1 MCSSP
6 RPRRRTAPSLT
17 LFVFST
23 LCLLA
28 MALCLAPSAYAQN
41 RDLVVAAVEP
51 ANRVALT
58 GHHPAWASAQN
69 DLGAVPMDLSLDHLV
84 FVLARPPQLQQEFD
98 QFLREQLDP
107 ASPNYHHWLTP
118 VEIGERFG
126 ASQHDTDAI
135 TSWLQSQNL
144 HLDSIANSRVRIQ
157 FSGPASAIANAF
169 GAEMHYYL
177 VDGEQRLSIAA
188 EPKIPAALTG
198 IIKSISG
205 LYTINIRP
213 FHGMGAVQVPASNMV
228 WNSHGTLVPE
238 LTINSTTHFVT
249 PSDFA
254 TIYDLN
260 TGGINGAGQTIAIVG
275 RSRVYAQDIT
285 NFQSL
290 TGLSQQAPIEIVPT
304 SPPFNGV
311 DPGPPQTSPPTSG
324 SFSKDQLEA
333 TLDVSRATSV
343 APGATIDLVVSSNTA
358 TANGIEIASQYVVD
372 TNPVFAHIMNISF
385 GACESLA
392 GQLGDTFWDS
402 LFSQAAAEGISVFVA
417 SGDAGAAGC
426 DAYFSTPPASQ
437 TLSIN
442 FICASSHA
450 TCVGGTEFADT
461 GNPSQYWSPN
471 NSLTFGSALT
481 YIPEGGWNEP
491 VNSITG
497 QPRVAA
503 SGGGVSAFIA
513 TPSWQT
519 GTGVPG
525 TAGRYTPDIAF
536 SASAHDGYF
545 ACFAAGGGNCVQT
558 STGFSF
564 VYFDGTS
571 AAAPDMAG
579 ITALLNQQIGT
590 PQGELNSRLYTLAAT
605 PSNNVFHDA
614 TPASSAVAV
623 CDITIP
629 SMCNNSTP
637 GPTSQSGGLSGYPVG
652 IGYDEVTG
660 LGSID
665 VANLLAHWVVKATNT
680 SVSSN
685 LNPATVGASVT
696 FTATVTSSASGT
708 PTGTVTFLDNGASI
722 GTGTLTSGAMATFAT
737 SLLTVGSHPITAQYG
752 GDPNFTASSSTVI
765 TQIITLK
772 PSATM
777 LASSINP
784 SVGGLSAT
792 FTATVTSTAGG
803 TPTGTVAFS
812 DGATSLGTGAL
823 SAGVA
828 TFTTSSLSMGS
839 HSITASYGGDTNFAA
854 STSSA
859 LSQAVNIAAFAPVS
873 GTATVTAGQ
882 SVMINLTIYAA
893 SGSNLSLMLSCGS
906 LPLKASCTF
915 SPNPVVSPGPTGTPV
930 TLTFSTMSSGLPANP
945 TNRSPWPWG
954 ALGFSAALAALCA
967 AGMIQLRHV
976 PRHRLAFG
984 MCICVIA
991 LASVLIGCGG
1001 GGYSTGPPPY
1011 TGTPKGTATF
1021 TVTGVSGATTISTPV
1036 SVTVQ

>member
-6 RPRRRTAPSLT
+6 RPRWRTVPSLT
-17 LFVFST
+17 PFVFSP

-28 MALCLAPSAYAQN
+28 MALCLALSAHAQN

-51 ANRVALT
+51 ANRVALI

-69 DLGAVPMDLSLDHLV
+69 DLGAVPMDLSLDHLE
-84 FVLARPPQLQQEFD
+84 FVLARPRQVQQAFD
-98 QFLREQLDP
+98 QLLREQLDP

-135 TSWLQSQNL
+135 ASWLQSQNL
-144 HLDSIANSRVRIQ
+144 HLDSIANSRVRID
-157 FSGPASAIANAF
+157 FSGSALAVANAF

-198 IIKSISG
+198 IIKSITG

-213 FHGMGAVQVPASNMV
+213 FHGMGTVQVPAHNMV
-228 WNSHGTLVPE
+228 WNTHGTLVPE
-238 LTINSTTHFVT
+238 LTTQAGNHYIA

-260 TGGINGAGQTIAIVG
+260 VGTINGSGQTIAIIG
-275 RSRVYAQDIT
+275 RSRVYAPDIT

-290 TGLSQQAPIEIVPT
+290 AGLPQQAPTEIVP
-304 SPPFNGV
+304 PNGV
-311 DPGPPQTSPPTSG
+311 DPGPPQTSPPASG
-324 SFSKDQLEA
+324 GPSPDQLEA
-333 TLDVSRATSV
+333 TLDVSRAAGV
-343 APGATIDLVVSSNTA
+343 APGATIDLVVSTVA
-358 TANGIEIASQYVVD
+358 GGGIETAAQYVVD
-372 TNPVFAHIMNISF
+372 TVPVPAHIMNISF
-385 GACESLA
+385 GACESSA
-392 GQLGDTFWDS
+392 GPSGVAFWDS
-402 LFSQAAAEGISVFVA
+402 LFSQASAEGISVFVS
-417 SGDAGAAGC
+417 SGDSGAAGC
-426 DAYFSTPPASQ
+426 DAHGMPPPPAQ
-437 TLSIN
+437 ILSIN
-442 FICASSHA
+442 YICASGHA

-461 GNPSQYWSPN
+461 SNPPQYWSA
-471 NSLTFGSALT
+471 SSSITLGSALG

-491 VNSITG
+491 VNKSG
-497 QPRVAA
+497 QFVARA
-503 SGGGVSAFIA
+503 SGGGFSTIIP

-525 TAGRYTPDIAF
+525 TQGRYTPDIAF
-536 SASAHDGYF
+536 SASGHDGYF
-545 ACFAAGGGNCVQT
+545 ACFAAAGFGCVVQNG
-558 STGFSF
+558 SFSF
-564 VYFDGTS
+564 VFFFGTS

-579 ITALLNQQIGT
+579 ITALLNQQFGG
-590 PQGELNSRLYTLAAT
+590 PQGELNSRLYSLASA
-605 PSNNVFHDA
+605 PSNNVFHDV
-614 TPASSAVAV
+614 TVTSSAVAGCTV
-623 CDITIP
+623 TTP

-637 GPTSQSGGLSGYPVG
+637 SPTGLTGGLSGYLVG
-652 IGYDEVTG
+652 PGYDEVTG

-665 VANLLAHWVVKATNT
+665 VANLLAHWVLAGTTT
-680 SVSSN
+680 SLSSN
-685 LNPATVGASVT
+685 SNPTTLGTSVT

-722 GTGTLTSGAMATFAT
+722 GTGTLTSSAMATFTT
-737 SLLTVGSHPITAQYG
+737 SSLAVGSHPITAQYG
-752 GDPNFTASSSTVI
+752 GDPNFASSTSNPI
-765 TQIITLK
+765 TQIINLK

-777 LASSINP
+777 LTSSINP
-784 SVGGLSAT
+784 SVGGQSVT

-803 TPTGTVAFS
+803 TPTGTVTFS
-812 DGATSLGTGAL
+812 DGTTSLGSGAL

-828 TFTTSSLSMGS
+828 TFATSSLAMSS
-839 HSITASYGGDTNFAA
+839 HSITGSYGGNTNFAA

-882 SVMINLTIYAA
+882 SVMINLTVYQS
-893 SGSNLSLMLSCGS
+893 SGSNLAFTLSCAG
-906 LPLKASCTF
+906 LPLKSSCLF
-915 SPNPVVSPGPTGTPV
+915 SPNPVTPAAPPNGTAV
-930 TLTFSTMSSGLPANP
+930 QLTFSTANSGLPANP
-945 TNRSPWPWG
+945 SNRSPWPWG
-954 ALGFSAALAALCA
+954 ALGFSAALAAVFA
-967 AGMIQLRHV
+967 VGMIQLRRV
-976 PRHRLAFG
+976 PRHHLAFG

-1001 GGYSTGPPPY
+1001 GGYSAGPPY

>member
-1 MCSSP
+1 MFSCP
-6 RPRRRTAPSLT
+6 GPRRRFAPSLT

-28 MALCLAPSAYAQN
+28 MASWLAPSGYAQN

-69 DLGAVPMDLSLDHLV
+69 DLGSVPTDLSLEHLG
-84 FVLARPPQLQQEFD
+84 FVLARPPQLQAAFD

-135 TSWLQSQNL
+135 ASWLQSQNL
-144 HLDSIANSRVRIQ
+144 HLDSIANSRVRIE
-157 FSGPASAIANAF
+157 FSGTASAVANAF

-205 LYTINIRP
+205 LFTINIRP
-213 FHGMGAVQVPASNMV
+213 FHGMGTVQVPASNLV
-228 WNSHGTLVPE
+228 WDSHGTLVPE
-238 LTINSTTHFVT
+238 VTTGSGIHYVS

-254 TIYDLN
+254 TIYGLN
-260 TGGINGAGQTIAIVG
+260 TGSISGAGQTIAIVG

-285 NFQSL
+285 MFQSL
-290 TGLSQQAPIEIVPT
+290 TGLAPIPPTEIIPPT
-304 SPPFNGV
+304 GV
-311 DPGPPQTSPPTSG
+311 DPGPAQTSMSG
-324 SFSKDQLEA
+324 SPPPDQLEA

-343 APGATIDLVVSSNTA
+343 APGATIDLVVSANTA
-358 TANGIEIASQYVVD
+358 TASGIVITSQYVVD
-372 TNPVFAHIMNISF
+372 TVPVPAHIMNISF
-385 GACESLA
+385 GACESNA
-392 GQLGDTFWDS
+392 GQSGVNFWDS
-402 LFSQAAAEGISVFVA
+402 LFSQAAAEGISVFVS
-417 SGDAGAAGC
+417 SGDSGAAGC
-426 DAYFSTPPASQ
+426 DAAFSAPPPSQ
-437 TLSIN
+437 ILSIN
-442 FICASSHA
+442 YICASSHA
-450 TCVGGTEFADT
+450 TCVGGTEFADSN
-461 GNPSQYWSPN
+461 NPTQYWAAT
-471 NSLTFGSALT
+471 NSATLGSAIG

-491 VNSITG
+491 VNNNTS
-497 QPRVAA
+497 QPQAA
-503 SGGGVSAFIA
+503 SSGGGVSAFIA

-525 TAGRYTPDIAF
+525 SAGRYTPDIAF

-545 ACFAAGGGNCVQT
+545 ACFAAGGGSCVMQT
-558 STGFSF
+558 GGGIPF

-605 PSNNVFHDA
+605 PSNNVFHDV
-614 TPASSAVAV
+614 TVASSAVPPP
-623 CDITIP
+623 CDVTIP

-637 GPTSQSGGLSGYPVG
+637 GTSTQTGGLSGYSVG

-665 VANLLAHWVVKATNT
+665 VANLLANWAVATSNT
-680 SVSSN
+680 SISSSM
-685 LNPATVGASVT
+685 NPSVWGASVT
-696 FTATVTSSASGT
+696 FTATVTSSTTGT
-708 PTGTVTFLDNGASI
+708 PTGTVMFLDTGVPI
-722 GTGTLTSGAMATFAT
+722 GTMTLNSSAVATFAT
-737 SLLTVGSHPITAQYG
+737 SSLVVGPHMLSAQYS
-752 GDPNFTASSSTVI
+752 GDAKFPSSTSLTI
-765 TQIITLK
+765 LQIVNAAPT
-772 PSATM
+772 STM
-777 LASSINP
+777 LTSSVNP
-784 SVGGLSAT
+784 SVGGQSVT
-792 FTATVTSTAGG
+792 FTATVTSTTGG
-803 TPTGTVAFS
+803 TLTGTVAFS
-812 DGATSLGTGAL
+812 DGATSLGSGPL

-828 TFTTSSLSMGS
+828 TLATSSLTITS
-839 HSITASYGGDTNFAA
+839 HSITASYSGDTNFAA

-859 LSQAVNIAAFAPVS
+859 LSQTVNNAGFAPVS

-882 SVMINLTIYAA
+882 SVMINLTVYAA

-915 SPNPVVSPGPTGTPV
+915 SPNPVVNPGPPPTGTPV

-945 TNRSPWPWG
+945 ANRTPWPWG
-954 ALGFSAALAALCA
+954 ALGISATLAALFVS
-967 AGMIQLRHV
+967 GMILLRNV
-976 PRHRLAFG
+976 PRRRLAFG
-984 MCICVIA
+984 MCLSVLA

-1001 GGYSTGPPPY
+1001 GGYSSGPPPY

-1021 TVTGVSGATTISTPV
+1021 TVTGVSSTTTISTTV